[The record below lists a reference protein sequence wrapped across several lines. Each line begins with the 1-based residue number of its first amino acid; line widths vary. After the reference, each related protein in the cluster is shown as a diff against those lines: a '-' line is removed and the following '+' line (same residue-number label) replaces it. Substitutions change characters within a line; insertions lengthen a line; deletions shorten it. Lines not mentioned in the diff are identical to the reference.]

1 VDITRESIKEIFG
14 NKVTFGKI
22 KNFEAFVKKIRL
34 KYEPEQIQLTST
46 PGTTCSL
53 NELNFTTPTTPVATN
68 KKWPFT
74 FKYPDYRIKDDPLF
88 DKLSIPEL
96 ELKSGDLTK
105 IVVALFHEMR
115 TYGDSL

>member
-1 VDITRESIKEIFG
+1 
-14 NKVTFGKI
+14 VTFGKI
-22 KNFEAFVKKIRL
+22 KNFETFVKKI
-34 KYEPEQIQLTST
+34 KQKFEPEQIQFESST
-46 PGTTCSL
+46 MTPVL
-53 NELNFTTPTTPVATN
+53 NARILNDSATTPKTPVTTI

-74 FKYPDYRIKDDPLF
+74 FKYPEHRIKDDPLF

-105 IVVALFHEMR
+105 IVVAIFHEMR